1 MDPTREGAL
10 EGMETRL
17 GETGVLRLV
26 VVTLAAL
33 SLMLVA
39 ALAAPLQEADAHQIA
54 GRTLIYIDGE
64 LVKKTQDDHFTFE
77 RRLSRGCH
85 TVKVV
90 QRQGGDV
97 TTQQTSRVC
106 SDDGS
111 RVVVEVDDNNVRTR
125 VST

>member
-1 MDPTREGAL
+1 MTVRTNSSASSLARLAL
-10 EGMETRL
+10 VM
-17 GETGVLRLV
+17 
-26 VVTLAAL
+26 LAAL
-33 SLMLVA
+33 ALLLVA
-39 ALAAPLQEADAHQIA
+39 VLATPTRADAHQTA

-90 QRQGGDV
+90 QKQGGDV